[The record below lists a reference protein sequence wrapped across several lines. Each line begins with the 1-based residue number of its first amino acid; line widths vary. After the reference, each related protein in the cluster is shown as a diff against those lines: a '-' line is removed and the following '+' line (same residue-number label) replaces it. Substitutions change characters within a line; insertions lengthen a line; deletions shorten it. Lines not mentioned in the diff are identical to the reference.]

1 MTPKLVLFDLD
12 DVLCHYDLP
21 SRIAALAT
29 LAKRPA
35 AEIEAAIW
43 SSGFEDQADRGS
55 FTAENYLWEFGKRL
69 GHWIKREDW
78 VANRRAAMTPWP
90 EMLALVERVK
100 TRSKVALFTA
110 NGPLMKAELAAIY
123 PAVPALLGPEN
134 LHFTC
139 EVGHLKEEPQAFFK
153 LLAKLGVSPFDTVFI
168 DDRAENVA
176 AAKLAGVRAHQF
188 RALGPL
194 RDELAV
200 MGLA

>member
-1 MTPKLVLFDLD
+1 MTPRLVLFDLD
-12 DVLCHYDLP
+12 DVLCHYDRP
-21 SRIAALAT
+21 SRVAELAT
-29 LAKRPA
+29 LAARPV

-43 SSGFEDQADRGS
+43 DSGFEDQADRGA

-69 GHWIKREDW
+69 GFWITREAW
-78 VANRRAAMTPWP
+78 VENRRRSMTPWP

-100 TRSKVALFTA
+100 RHAKVALFTA
-110 NGPLMKAELAAIY
+110 NGPLLKAELAKVY
-123 PAVPALLGPEN
+123 PAVPELLGADN

-153 LLAKLGVSPFDTVFI
+153 LLEKRGVSPFDTLFI

-176 AAKLAGVRAHQF
+176 AAKLAGVRAHRF

-200 MGLA
+200 MGLC